1 MSIIYDF
8 HIKLYSLRLTVTRRV
23 PIVKQEVSSFPE
35 HMCSHHGSSVGCVA
49 HLYFVFRVLF
59 CGILVV
65 FLPCFFFTIAMSI
78 DLGLT
83 ATDYS
88 FINPSSSS
96 ASIGLMVEVWIYCYH
111 NFCADFVNS
120 NLKLFKFIYYFLFA
134 LLII

>member
-8 HIKLYSLRLTVTRRV
+8 HIRLYSLRLTVTRRV
-23 PIVKQEVSSFPE
+23 PIVKQEVSTFPE

-49 HLYFVFRVLF
+49 HSLLCFPSA
-59 CGILVV
+59 ILWDIGSI
-65 FLPCFFFTIAMSI
+65 FALFFFTIAMSI

-96 ASIGLMVEVWIYCYH
+96 VSIGLMVEVWIYCYH